1 MKGYF
6 TFQLD
11 GGGGLFFRWGGG
23 RASFLRGGGGGWP
36 QEGTSI
42 LMGWGFRKKRWM
54 GAGAPPSSMGSP
66 GTLYEKGFA
75 GRDNDNASEFVHLN
89 MKINK

>member
-11 GGGGLFFRWGGG
+11 GGGGLFFRWGGAGFIFKWG
-23 RASFLRGGGGGWP
+23 RGVP
-36 QEGTSI
+36 HEGTSI